1 MLRGDRMPKYQDSG
15 KAYHVK
21 KKQSQKKKRKKELR
35 KQIRETIKKGGDP
48 TTLRILLALED

>member
-1 MLRGDRMPKYQDSG
+1 MPKYQDSG

-21 KKQSQKKKRKKELR
+21 KSQSVKKKRKKELR

-48 TTLRILLALED
+48 TTLRLLLLLED